1 MRQLLWGWVWV
12 PLIKVSTR
20 ITRWEGNLAQKN
32 NATQIGNDEIEIL
45 LQMNISSE
53 IFAYNF
59 YGLGLKRTQSQFE
72 LNARKI
78 PNSTAIECQSY

>member
-1 MRQLLWGWVWV
+1 MRQLIWGWVWV

-20 ITRWEGNLAQKN
+20 ITQWEGNLAQKN
-32 NATQIGNDEIEIL
+32 NDTQIGNDEIEI